1 MKQQNTN
8 TNTMKKPFCKVCYDT
23 GKSAEI
29 YNNHFV
35 KDIPGP
41 KGIVICPTLL
51 SLECRYCKQKGHT
64 VSKCPAVAEKRSHKK
79 YVKPTT
85 VPEKNDKKP
94 TTKRNTNRFD
104 LLETDDETPE
114 EPTALEVEIDD
125 ELKTLT
131 RNPNSYASVLS
142 RIRSPST
149 SPPVLLEPCTP
160 EGSPP
165 PLYEPRTP
173 DGPPPPLYE
182 PRTPDGPPPPLGI
195 VKPLS
200 PPEPTEPTEPLAPRR
215 PISRTM
221 NWAEMEDSDD
231 EDF

>member
-1 MKQQNTN
+1 MKQQN

-23 GKSAEI
+23 GKPAEI

-41 KGIVICPTLL
+41 KGVVICPTLL

-79 YVKPTT
+79 YVKKTNT

-104 LLETDDETPE
+104 LLETDDETPDE
-114 EPTALEVEIDD
+114 ATTPEVEIDD

-149 SPPVLLEPCTP
+149 SPLILLESCTP
-160 EGSPP
+160 ECSPP

-173 DGPPPPLYE
+173 E
-182 PRTPDGPPPPLGI
+182 GPPPPLGI

-200 PPEPTEPTEPLAPRR
+200 PPISPPVQTEPLAPRR
-215 PISRTM
+215 PITRTM

-231 EDF
+231 EDV

>member
-1 MKQQNTN
+1 MKQQN

-104 LLETDDETPE
+104 LLETDDETPDE
-114 EPTALEVEIDD
+114 VAPEVEIED

-149 SPPVLLEPCTP
+149 SPPILFEPCTP
-160 EGSPP
+160 DGSPP

-173 DGPPPPLYE
+173 E
-182 PRTPDGPPPPLGI
+182 GPPPPLGI
-195 VKPLS
+195 VKPLTPPIS
-200 PPEPTEPTEPLAPRR
+200 PPVQSEPLAPRR
-215 PISRTM
+215 PITKTM

>member
-1 MKQQNTN
+1 MKQQN

-23 GKSAEI
+23 GKPAEI
-29 YNNHFV
+29 YNSHFV

-41 KGIVICPTLL
+41 KGVVICPTLL

-64 VSKCPAVAEKRSHKK
+64 VSKCPVITEKRSQKK
-79 YVKPTT
+79 YVKPIT

-104 LLETDDETPE
+104 LLETDDETPD
-114 EPTALEVEIDD
+114 EPKEAAALEVEIED

-149 SPPVLLEPCTP
+149 SPPILLEPCTP

-173 DGPPPPLYE
+173 E
-182 PRTPDGPPPPLGI
+182 GPPPPLGI

-200 PPEPTEPTEPLAPRR
+200 PPISPPVQTEPLAPRR
-215 PISRTM
+215 PITRTM

>member
-1 MKQQNTN
+1 MKQQN

-23 GKSAEI
+23 GKPAEI

-41 KGIVICPTLL
+41 KGVVICPTLL

-79 YVKPTT
+79 YVKKTNT

-94 TTKRNTNRFD
+94 TPKRNTNRFD
-104 LLETDDETPE
+104 LLETDDETPD
-114 EPTALEVEIDD
+114 EPKETTPEVEIED

-149 SPPVLLEPCTP
+149 SPLILLESCTP
-160 EGSPP
+160 ECSPP

-173 DGPPPPLYE
+173 E
-182 PRTPDGPPPPLGI
+182 GPPPPLGI

-200 PPEPTEPTEPLAPRR
+200 PPISPPVQTEPLAPRR
-215 PISRTM
+215 PITRTM

-231 EDF
+231 EDV

>member
-1 MKQQNTN
+1 MKQQN

-41 KGIVICPTLL
+41 KGVVICPTLL

-79 YVKPTT
+79 YVKPTN

-104 LLETDDETPE
+104 LLETDDETPDE
-114 EPTALEVEIDD
+114 ATTPEVEIDD

-149 SPPVLLEPCTP
+149 SPPNLLEPCTP
-160 EGSPP
+160 DGSPP
-165 PLYEPRTP
+165 PLYQPRTP
-173 DGPPPPLYE
+173 EGS
-182 PRTPDGPPPPLGI
+182 PPPLGI

-200 PPEPTEPTEPLAPRR
+200 PSEPTEQTEPLAPRR
-215 PISRTM
+215 PITRTM

>member
-1 MKQQNTN
+1 MKQQN

-23 GKSAEI
+23 GKPAEI
-29 YNNHFV
+29 YNSHFV

-41 KGIVICPTLL
+41 KGVVICPTLL

-79 YVKPTT
+79 YVKTNT

-104 LLETDDETPE
+104 LLETDDETPD
-114 EPTALEVEIDD
+114 EPKEAAAPEVEIED

-149 SPPVLLEPCTP
+149 SPPILLEPCTP

-173 DGPPPPLYE
+173 E
-182 PRTPDGPPPPLGI
+182 GPPPPLGI

-200 PPEPTEPTEPLAPRR
+200 PPISPPVQTEPLAPRR
-215 PISRTM
+215 PITRTM

>member
-1 MKQQNTN
+1 
-8 TNTMKKPFCKVCYDT
+8 MKKPFCKVCYDT

-41 KGIVICPTLL
+41 KGVVICPTLL

-79 YVKPTT
+79 YVKTTT

-94 TTKRNTNRFD
+94 TPKRNTNRFD
-104 LLETDDETPE
+104 LLETDDETPD
-114 EPTALEVEIDD
+114 EPKETTPEVEIED

-149 SPPVLLEPCTP
+149 SPPILLEPCTP

-173 DGPPPPLYE
+173 E
-182 PRTPDGPPPPLGI
+182 GPPPPLGI

-200 PPEPTEPTEPLAPRR
+200 PPISPPEQTEPLAPRR
-215 PISRTM
+215 PITRTM

>member
-1 MKQQNTN
+1 MKQQN

-23 GKSAEI
+23 GKPAEI

-41 KGIVICPTLL
+41 KGVVICPTLL

-64 VSKCPAVAEKRSHKK
+64 VSKCLVIAEKRLQKK
-79 YVKPTT
+79 YVKPTI
-85 VPEKNDKKP
+85 VPEKNDKKSA
-94 TTKRNTNRFD
+94 TKRNANRFD
-104 LLETDDETPE
+104 ILEIDDEIPE
-114 EPTALEVEIDD
+114 EPIEEAPEVEIDD

-131 RNPNSYASVLS
+131 CNPNSYASVLS

-149 SPPVLLEPCTP
+149 SPLILLESCTP
-160 EGSPP
+160 ECSPSPLEISKPRSPSTSPP
-165 PLYEPRTP
+165 P
-173 DGPPPPLYE
+173 
-182 PRTPDGPPPPLGI
+182 I
-195 VKPLS
+195 Q
-200 PPEPTEPTEPLAPRR
+200 TEPLAPRR
-215 PISRTM
+215 PITRTM

>member
-1 MKQQNTN
+1 MKQQN

-23 GKSAEI
+23 GKPAEI

-41 KGIVICPTLL
+41 KGVVICPTLL

-79 YVKPTT
+79 YVKKTNT

-94 TTKRNTNRFD
+94 TAKRNTNRFD
-104 LLETDDETPE
+104 LLETDDETPD
-114 EPTALEVEIDD
+114 EPKETTPEVEIED

-142 RIRSPST
+142 RIRCPST
-149 SPPVLLEPCTP
+149 SPPILLEPCTP

-173 DGPPPPLYE
+173 E
-182 PRTPDGPPPPLGI
+182 GPPPPLGI

-200 PPEPTEPTEPLAPRR
+200 PPISPPVQTEPLAPRR
-215 PISRTM
+215 PITRTM

>member
-1 MKQQNTN
+1 MKQQ
-8 TNTMKKPFCKVCYDT
+8 NTMKKPFCKVCYDT

-41 KGIVICPTLL
+41 KGVVICPTLL

-79 YVKPTT
+79 YVKTTT

-94 TTKRNTNRFD
+94 TPKRNTNRFD
-104 LLETDDETPE
+104 LLETDDETPD
-114 EPTALEVEIDD
+114 EPKETTPEVEIED

-149 SPPVLLEPCTP
+149 SPPILLEPCTP

-173 DGPPPPLYE
+173 E
-182 PRTPDGPPPPLGI
+182 GPPPPLGI

-200 PPEPTEPTEPLAPRR
+200 PPISPPEQTEPLAPRR
-215 PISRTM
+215 PITRTM